1 MLCLGRF
8 AFDAVLRSGA
18 LPTIDPR
25 HCIINPMPD
34 QPASTEQSPPVEPR
48 ADLIATDA
56 APFDAT
62 TFLATLSR
70 KPGVYRMVDE
80 RGDVLYVGKARNLRS
95 RVSSY
100 FRASGLATK
109 TLAMVN
115 KIADVQITITNSETE
130 ALLLEQSLIKQ
141 ERPPYNVTLRDDKSY
156 PFIYLTAD
164 PKYPRLTFHRGS
176 KAKAGRYFGPF
187 PSASAV
193 RQSLNLLQKLFLIRQ
208 CDDAFFRNRSRPCL
222 QYQIQRCSAPCVGFI
237 EPADYQQDVELAVMF
252 LDGRDQAVLDIFK
265 ERMEAASAALEFE
278 QAAKF
283 RDQIAQL
290 RKVQEQ
296 QYVHSEV
303 GDVDV
308 FALASASGLHCV
320 QALFLRA
327 GRILGQR
334 NWYPKNELELDEAE
348 LLSAFLGQ
356 YYFGGA
362 QRDWPRSVISSH
374 ALADAGTLSAA
385 LSERVGHRIEFA
397 GQVRGQRAR
406 WQRLAVENAQH
417 SLAAYQANKRN
428 MFARFVALQDAL
440 ALDDMPERMEC
451 FDISHTM
458 GEATVA
464 SCVVFDTEGPLTS
477 DYRRFNIED
486 ITGGDDYAA
495 MEQALRRRYTRLK
508 QGEGRFPDIL
518 VIDGGK
524 GQLEQAR
531 AVLADLQIDS
541 VTVLGI
547 AKGPTRKAGFEKF
560 FLPDQEVRIPTGGAQ
575 ELLQHIRDEA
585 HRFAITG
592 HRNRRAKKRTQSELD
607 GIAGV
612 GPKRKKELLTHFG
625 GMKGL
630 KGASREEIAKV
641 PGVSQK
647 LAEEVYGTLHAE

>member
-1 MLCLGRF
+1 MAELPEIPDGNATAAER
-8 AFDAVLRSGA
+8 AERFDA
-18 LPTIDPR
+18 
-25 HCIINPMPD
+25 
-34 QPASTEQSPPVEPR
+34 PA
-48 ADLIATDA
+48 
-56 APFDAT
+56 
-62 TFLATLSR
+62 FLATLSR
-70 KPGVYRMVDE
+70 KPGVYRMLDSA
-80 RGDVLYVGKARNLRS
+80 GSTLYVGKARNLKN

-109 TLAMVN
+109 TMAMVS

-164 PKYPRLTFHRGS
+164 ADYPRLTFHRGS
-176 KAKAGRYFGPF
+176 KRRKGRYFGPY

-193 RQSLNLLQKLFLIRQ
+193 RKSLNILQKLFLIRQ

-237 EPADYQQDVELAVMF
+237 EPKEYQQDVELSVLF
-252 LDGRDQAVLDIFK
+252 LEGRDQVVLDTFK
-265 ERMEAASAALEFE
+265 ARMEEAAQNLEFE
-278 QAAKF
+278 RAAKY

-308 FALASASGLHCV
+308 FALASASGLYCI

-334 NWYPKNELELDEAE
+334 TWYPANELGLDDDEFLEAFV
-348 LLSAFLGQ
+348 SQ

-362 QRDWPRSVISSH
+362 QRDWPRSVITTH
-374 ALADAGTLSAA
+374 ALQDAEAMGQALAD
-385 LSERVGHRIEFA
+385 RVGHKVDFA
-397 GQVRGQRAR
+397 HQVRGQRAR
-406 WQRLAVENAQH
+406 WRQLAQDNAQH
-417 SLAAYQANKRN
+417 SLAAYRANKRN
-428 MFARFVALQDAL
+428 VFSRFVALQEAL
-440 ALDDMPERMEC
+440 QLEDMPERLEC

-477 DYRRFNIED
+477 DYRRFNIEG

-508 QGEGRFPDIL
+508 QGEGKFPDIL

-531 AVLADLQIDS
+531 SVLEDLQIDS
-541 VTVLGI
+541 VTLLGI

-560 FLPDQEVRIPTGGAQ
+560 FLPDGEVSVPTGGAQ

-592 HRNRRAKKRTQSELD
+592 HRNRRAKRRTQSELD
-607 GIAGV
+607 GIPGV
-612 GPKRKKELLTHFG
+612 GPKRKKDLLTHFG
-625 GMKGL
+625 GLKGL

-641 PGVSQK
+641 SGINQK
-647 LAEEVYGTLHAE
+647 LAEEIYGTLHAE